1 MKTISFDLFALRV
14 GKQAYET
21 RAAAD
26 PLHEAYKAAEPA
38 DQADLR
44 QRWMLNHVAGQ
55 VMAKLA
61 AQNKP
66 VDGDAAIKA
75 AERILSKGKGK
86 GAAKEA
92 IKAIDRASSDF
103 RYHIVRPDAKPAS
116 NARTRVPVAVRAAAM
131 TFLAEFDGDTLNKQ
145 IDAAIAALKA
155 MKS

>member
-55 VMAKLA
+55 VMARTKC
-61 AQNKP
+61 
-66 VDGDAAIKA
+66 DGDAAIKA

-116 NARTRVPVAVRAAAM
+116 NARTRVPAAVRAAAEV
-131 TFLAEFDGDTLNKQ
+131 FLTEFEGKDKNAK

-155 MKS
+155 MKK